1 MVLKTELQGTVLHK
15 KIILLTLPMLLFSA
29 EHLDDIVVTTG
40 TRTTKL
46 LAETPIRTE
55 VVTAKEIE
63 KIHAKDVAEAIAY
76 IPGLMIKETHG
87 KQGKGLWMQ
96 GFDAN
101 RVLIL
106 IDGEPMTA
114 STSSTV
120 DLSQLNVGD
129 IERIEVIKGAASAL
143 YGSQA
148 IGGVINIISK
158 APKEGFH
165 SKVTVESGTFGDKGA
180 NALGVGVLRGSS
192 TYRDENVSSSIHI
205 DYRHESGIKLQEG
218 YTYSLPKLDKV
229 NINGEYR
236 WLGDTEYYMRPR
248 FYVEQTSK
256 PYDSFA
262 PGVGLI
268 ENKKT
273 EDAYKYRLSGGMV
286 KTFENEDKLQ
296 VKAFAE
302 RYEADSVTDKLAT
315 DYPDQERKAMID
327 LSQAEVQ
334 YDTVVKDDHLV
345 TMGIVARHEKMNQ
358 DNVKTSQTGSKTIPE
373 LSSDAKRYG
382 LEAYIQD
389 DWFISD
395 DLELVPGIRY
405 QYDSDFG
412 SFISPKL
419 SLMYTAYDEDNKR
432 MNVRATYGN
441 GYRTPNLKERFFFFD
456 HSALGYQVLG
466 NPNLQPESS
475 HSYQLSTEW
484 IDKGKYSLA
493 LNFYHNNIT
502 DLIETVKDQERSR
515 AANLDIYE
523 YKNIEKAR
531 TKGLELEF
539 STNLHEIFTLAG
551 GYTYLDTKDKNT
563 GKNLIGR
570 PEHQFKATLTGN
582 YDDYEGFVALVHQT
596 EQYIDEENTLTSP
609 KETSVDV
616 KLTNQ
621 VTKLLTVYGGVNNLF
636 DEHRDP
642 NNHIDDERTKRP
654 RYIYVGGNYQ
664 F

>member
-1 MVLKTELQGTVLHK
+1 MFLHK
-15 KIILLTLPMLLFSA
+15 KILLLTLPMFLFSA
-29 EHLDDIVVTTG
+29 EYLDDIVVTTG

-63 KIHAKDVAEAIAY
+63 KIHAKDMAEAIQY
-76 IPGLMIKETHG
+76 IPGLIIKETHG
-87 KQGKGLWMQ
+87 KQGKGLWIQ

-114 STSSTV
+114 STGSTV

-148 IGGVINIISK
+148 MGGVINIISK
-158 APKEGFH
+158 TSKKGLH
-165 SKVTVESGTFGDKGA
+165 SKVTLEGGTFGKKGA
-180 NALGVGVLRGSS
+180 SALGVGVLRGSS

-205 DYRHESGIKLQEG
+205 DYRHESGIKLEEG
-218 YTYSLPKLDKV
+218 YTYSLPELDKV

-236 WLGDTEYYMRPR
+236 WLGDTEYYIKPR
-248 FYVEQTSK
+248 FYVEKTSK

-268 ENKKT
+268 QNKKT
-273 EDAYKYRLSGGMV
+273 EDAYKYRLSGGML
-286 KTFENEDKLQ
+286 KTFENEDKVQ
-296 VKAFAE
+296 VKGFIE
-302 RYEADSVTDKLAT
+302 RYEADSITDKIAT
-315 DYPDQERKAMID
+315 SYPDQERKAMID
-327 LSQAEVQ
+327 LSQAEIQ
-334 YDTVVKDDHLV
+334 YDTVVKEEHLV
-345 TMGIVARHEKMNQ
+345 TMGVVARHEKMNQ
-358 DNVKTSQTGSKTIPE
+358 DNIKTSQTGTKTIPE
-373 LSSDAKRYG
+373 LSSDAKRHG

-389 DWFISD
+389 DWFITD
-395 DLELVPGIRY
+395 DLELLPGIRY

-412 SFISPKL
+412 SYISPKL
-419 SLMYTAYDEDNKR
+419 SLMYTAYDKDNKR
-432 MNVRATYGN
+432 MNVRASYGN

-466 NPNLQPESS
+466 NPKLEPESS
-475 HSYQLSTEW
+475 HSYQLSSEW

-493 LNFYHNNIT
+493 LNLYYNNIT

-515 AANLDIYE
+515 AANLDIYK
-523 YKNIEKAR
+523 YKNIEEAR
-531 TKGLELEF
+531 TKGVELEF
-539 STNLHEIFTLAG
+539 STNINENLILGG
-551 GYTYLDTKDKNT
+551 GYTYLDAKNKKT
-563 GKNLIGR
+563 GRNLTAR
-570 PEHQFKATLTGN
+570 PEHQFKTTLTGN
-582 YDDYEGFVALVHQT
+582 YADYLGFVALVHQT
-596 EQYIDEENTLTSP
+596 EQYINEENTLTSP
-609 KETSVDV
+609 KETFVDI
-616 KLTNQ
+616 KLTKH

-636 DEHRDP
+636 DEHKDP
-642 NNHIDDERTKRP
+642 NNHINDERTKRP